1 MPAATTTA
9 RHALVI
15 VESPAKAKTI
25 QKYLGEG
32 YEVLASYGH
41 IRDLPGS
48 AKEMPVEYRKEAWA
62 DLGVNTSDGFEPIYV
77 VHPEK
82 ERHVKDLQKALAKAN
97 SVYLATDGD
106 REGEA
111 IAWHLLDE
119 LKPTIPV
126 HRLVFHEITRSAIE
140 AGLRNVRAIDMALV
154 DAQETRRII
163 DRLMGYR
170 VTGVVRKKI
179 SYALSAGRVQ
189 SVAVRLLVD
198 RERERMAFRSGRWW
212 DLRAQFRADDA
223 AVPLFEA
230 ALVSIGGKRVASSGD
245 FDSATGRVANA
256 DVRLLDEAAAM
267 NLRDRLATEQF
278 VVSDRTDEPSKK
290 SPQAPFTTSTLQKEA
305 SNKLSWEPHRT
316 MKVAQQLYEH
326 GHITYMRTDS
336 TNLAADALEAI
347 RAKIAE
353 RYGSEYVPPQPRI
366 YRTKTANAQEAHEAI
381 RPAGTEMPTPES
393 LRGVLDKDGLMLY
406 ELIWQ
411 RTIASQMA
419 DARILKT
426 KLTLTSGGGPDHE
439 AVFVARGRVN
449 EFPGYLLA
457 YVDDSEGAEPVGA
470 SESDN
475 VIVDGKLPALSVNAT
490 PTCQEIRALV
500 HDTQPPRRYT
510 EASLI
515 EALERRGIGR
525 PSTYA
530 TTMEKIQDRKFCLK
544 RDKALIPTWAAFA
557 VTQLLERGLPHLVD
571 YEFTARLEQQLDAI
585 SNGEAERLNVLQ
597 GFYNGEQGGGLSQLI
612 DELMQGTDRIAA
624 TTVRLPTGIDVTL
637 GKHGPYVRI
646 DGKAYGLPDEDVL
659 PPADLDETFLNRLKA
674 GDEPIGTCPDTG
686 LLIFKK
692 NGKHGPYVARGTRD
706 KAGYKTGSLLP
717 GMVFDELTCETAL
730 RLIALPRL
738 LGSHPES
745 GDEVLLKNG
754 PHGPYVA
761 CGKETRSVNKDVTA
775 LDTSLEQALALL
787 AEPKPSK
794 TQRTEKEVL
803 RVIGESPV
811 TSKVLEICD
820 GKYGPY
826 VTDGKTN
833 ATLPKGLDLETVTLE
848 QAVALIAEKAEK
860 KRSRR
865 RGK

>member
-1 MPAATTTA
+1 MPTAATTA

-25 QKYLGEG
+25 QKYLGDG
-32 YEVLASYGH
+32 YQVLASYGH

-48 AKEMPVEYRKEAWA
+48 AKEMPVEYREEAWA
-62 DLGVNTSDGFEPIYV
+62 DLGVNTSNEFEPIYV
-77 VHPEK
+77 VHPDK
-82 ERHVKDLQKALAKAN
+82 ERHVKDLQKAAAKADTL
-97 SVYLATDGD
+97 YLATDGD

-111 IAWHLLDE
+111 IAWHLLEE

-140 AGLRNVRAIDMALV
+140 AGLKKARAIDMALV
-154 DAQETRRII
+154 DAQETRRIV
-163 DRLMGYR
+163 DRLMGYG
-170 VTGVVRKKI
+170 VTDVVRKKI

-212 DLRAQFRADDA
+212 DLRARFRTDDA

-230 ALVSIGGKRVASSGD
+230 TLVSVGGKRVAAGGD
-245 FDSATGRVANA
+245 FDSATGRLTNA
-256 DVRLLDEAAAM
+256 DVHLLDEAGAI
-267 NLRDRLATEQF
+267 NLRDRLATGRF

-290 SPQAPFTTSTLQKEA
+290 SPQAPFTTTTLQKEA
-305 SNKLSWEPHRT
+305 SNKLSWEPQRT

-336 TNLAADALEAI
+336 TNLAADAIEAV

-353 RYGSEYVPPQPRI
+353 RFGNQYVPPQPRL

-393 LRGVLDKDGLMLY
+393 LRGVLDQDGLMLY

-419 DARILKT
+419 DAKILKT
-426 KLTLTSGGGPDHE
+426 KLTLTSGGGSGHE
-439 AVFVARGRVN
+439 AVFVARGRVT

-470 SESDN
+470 SGSDN
-475 VIVDGKLPALSVNAT
+475 AIADGKLPGLPVNAT
-490 PTCQEIRALV
+490 PPCHEIQALA

-530 TTMEKIQDRKFCLK
+530 SIMEKIQEREFCLK
-544 RDKALIPTWAAFA
+544 RDKALIPTWPAFA

-585 SNGEAERLNVLQ
+585 SNGEAERLKVLQ
-597 GFYNGEQGGGLSQLI
+597 SFYNGEDGRGLSQLV
-612 DELMQGTDRIAA
+612 DELMQGTDRIQA
-624 TTVRLPTGIDVTL
+624 TTVRLPTGIDVNL

-646 DGKAYGLPDEDVL
+646 DGKAYGLPEVDVL
-659 PPADLDETFLNRLKA
+659 APADLDETFLNRLKA
-674 GDEPIGTCPDTG
+674 GDDPIGTCPDTG
-686 LLIFKK
+686 LPVYKK
-692 NGKHGPYVARGTRD
+692 NGKRGPYVARGTRD
-706 KAGYKTGSLLP
+706 DAGYKTGSLLP
-717 GMVFDELTCETAL
+717 GMIFDELTCETAL
-730 RLIALPRL
+730 RLIALPRV
-738 LGSHPES
+738 LGTHPES
-745 GDEVLLKNG
+745 GEEVLLKNG

-761 CGKETRSVNKDVTA
+761 CGKETRSVKDVPA
-775 LDTSLEQALALL
+775 LDTTLEQALALL
-787 AEPKPSK
+787 AEPKPMK
-794 TQRTEKEVL
+794 KQRMEKKVL
-803 RVIGESPV
+803 RALGESPV
-811 TSKVLEICD
+811 TGKLVELLD
-820 GKYGPY
+820 GNFGPY
-826 VTDGKTN
+826 VTDGKTKVN
-833 ATLPKGLDLETVTLE
+833 LSKGGDITAITLE
-848 QAVALIAEKAEK
+848 QAVALIAEKAGKKKGRK
-860 KRSRR
+860 KR
-865 RGK
+865 K